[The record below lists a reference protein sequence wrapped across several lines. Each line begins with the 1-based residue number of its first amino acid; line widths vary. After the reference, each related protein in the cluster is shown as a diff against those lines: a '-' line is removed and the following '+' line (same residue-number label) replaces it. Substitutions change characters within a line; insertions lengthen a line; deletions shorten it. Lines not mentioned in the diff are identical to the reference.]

1 MIELDFR
8 LGLAQNTMQTATVGK
23 IQKNFAKILREI
35 NTGEEVI
42 ITRRGKPVAR
52 LTALGPGKN
61 IHWPDFFKEAIPAQG
76 KPISSLIA
84 EEREDR
90 F

>member
-1 MIELDFR
+1 
-8 LGLAQNTMQTATVGK
+8 MQTATVGK
-23 IQKNFAKILREI
+23 IQKNFAAILNEI
-35 NTGEEVI
+35 KAGEEII

-61 IHWPDFFKEAIPAQG
+61 IDWPDFLQEGIPAKG
-76 KPISSLIA
+76 KNISKLVT

>member
-1 MIELDFR
+1 MH
-8 LGLAQNTMQTATVGK
+8 TATVGK
-23 IQKNFAKILREI
+23 IQKNFAAVLKEV
-35 NTGEEVI
+35 NAGEEII

-61 IHWPDFFKEAIPAQG
+61 IDWPDFLQDSIPVKG
-76 KPISSLIA
+76 KATSKLVA

>member
-1 MIELDFR
+1 
-8 LGLAQNTMQTATVGK
+8 MQTATVGK
-23 IQKNFAKILREI
+23 IQKNFAEVLNEI
-35 NTGEEVI
+35 NAGEEVI

-61 IHWPDFFKEAIPAQG
+61 IDWPDFFKEAVPAKG
-76 KPISSLIA
+76 KTISTLVV

>member
-1 MIELDFR
+1 MH
-8 LGLAQNTMQTATVGK
+8 TATVGQ
-23 IQKNFAKILREI
+23 IQKNFAAVLKEI
-35 NTGEEVI
+35 NTGEEII
-42 ITRRGKPVAR
+42 ITKRGKPVAR

-61 IHWPDFFKEAIPAQG
+61 IAWPDFLQDGITAKG
-76 KPISSLIA
+76 KTMSELVT